1 MQRRVVE
8 PGAFERLR
16 DHNRLLNHAL
26 QARKIAEADR
36 CFLLSA
42 VLLALRAP
50 GFDSTGPRRTE
61 PGAERVIER
70 VLAAASAQLGGD
82 AEVAQA
88 FAPLVRHPALADD
101 EFVAGLVRGVDEHV
115 RGCVRAHPGHDAIS
129 ELFVEFL
136 RYANHDKGLGIVLTP
151 PHVAELFVELAAI
164 DETSV
169 VFDNCCG
176 TGALLL
182 AARRARA
189 RHGIEFQPRL
199 HALAVASAALEDER
213 RPAIHRGDC
222 FERRLFAGSAP
233 PTVGLLNPPYRNKRM
248 KDDRE
253 ELAFVLDNLDQLA
266 PGGRCVAIVPIT
278 CATAPDGTGA
288 MWKQRVM
295 SRHTLDGVMS
305 MPKELFHNSKTAV
318 VTCIMVFT
326 AHAPHPPGQP
336 SWFGYWRDDGFVKT
350 KHQGRHDG
358 AGRWPELKARWV
370 TAFRDRAV
378 IAGQSVMR
386 AVTATDEWCAEAY
399 LETDYARIQPRD
411 LKQALKRHLLAQ
423 ITSQEPDEAG
433 EDDADAGA

>member
-1 MQRRVVE
+1 MVRGGARLSVPRRADD
-8 PGAFERLR
+8 GALARLR

-26 QARKIAEADR
+26 QARKVAEADR

-42 VLLALRAP
+42 VLLALRSP
-50 GFDSTGPRRTE
+50 GFDAAGP
-61 PGAERVIER
+61 RVIER
-70 VLAAASAQLGGD
+70 VVAAAGARLGD
-82 AEVAQA
+82 ADVAQA
-88 FAPLVRHPALADD
+88 FAPLVRLPALADD
-101 EFVAGLVRGVDEHV
+101 EFVAGLARSVDEHV
-115 RGCVRAHPGHDAIS
+115 RGFVRAHPGHDAIS

-151 PHVAELFVELAAI
+151 PHIGELFAGLAEI

-199 HALAVASAALEDER
+199 HALAVASAALDDER
-213 RPAIHRGDC
+213 RPVIHRGDC
-222 FERRLFAGSAP
+222 FERRAAVT

-248 KDDRE
+248 KDDQE
-253 ELAFVLDNLDQLA
+253 ELAFVLNNLDQLA

-278 CATAPDGTGA
+278 CATAPDGAAAT
-288 MWKQRVM
+288 WKQRLLD
-295 SRHTLDGVMS
+295 RHTLEGVMS

-318 VTCIMVFT
+318 VTCIMVLT
-326 AHAPHPPGQP
+326 AHAPHPAGKP

-358 AGRWPELKARWV
+358 AGRWPDIEARWLA
-370 TAFRDRAV
+370 AFRNRAV
-378 IAGQSVMR
+378 IPGESVLR

-399 LETDYARIQPRD
+399 LETDYSRIQPRD
-411 LKQALKRHLLAQ
+411 LKQAMKRHLLAQ
-423 ITSQEPDEAG
+423 VTAYEPDE
-433 EDDADAGA
+433 DDAEDP